1 MASMNGIIKAMAT
14 LAIIGFALFLVLRV
28 SDTAPENPRHVRWL
42 IGHKPTEV
50 FDASIQFFADELAK
64 ETNGRLVLDV
74 ILPEELG
81 YENDIPHADIMRY
94 LSEGEIE
101 LATTYT
107 AALGATEKK
116 LWMVMLPFLVPDYDG
131 VELLL
136 DGPVGE
142 RVLASVEDATDVRA
156 LAFTMSGGLRIIA
169 SSKPIDSPS
178 DFKNM
183 RIAVSAGPVAEAAL
197 RALGA
202 VPVPTNLEAETPNL
216 TNIDAVET
224 AYSRLFSILG
234 RESAYTKHIAET
246 YHSIFLT
253 TILASDS
260 FYDSLSPGD
269 QSALRRIARDAAR
282 IERADSIAFGLQTKE
297 TLKSEGTVVKEFTAE
312 ERAEME
318 EATRPVYEEFRAII
332 GADVLEALGQ

>member
-1 MASMNGIIKAMAT
+1 MVPMNGMLKAGAA

-28 SDTAPENPRHVRWL
+28 SEKAPENPRHVRWL

-50 FDASIQFFADELAK
+50 FDASVEYFADELAK

-81 YENDIPHADIMRY
+81 YKNDIPHADVMRY
-94 LSEGEIE
+94 LSEGKTD

-116 LWMVMLPFLVPDYDG
+116 LWMVMLPFLVPDYGG
-131 VELLL
+131 VERLLE
-136 DGPVGE
+136 GPAGE
-142 RVLASVEDATDVRA
+142 QVLASVENATDVRA

-169 SSKPIDSPS
+169 SSKPVRSPS
-178 DFKNM
+178 DFKGM

-260 FYDSLSPGD
+260 FYDSLSPED
-269 QSALRRIARDAAR
+269 QAVLRRIARDAAR

-297 TLKSEGTVVKEFTAE
+297 VLKSEGAVVKEFSAE

-318 EATRPVYEEFRAII
+318 RATHPVYEEFRTVI
-332 GADVLEALGQ
+332 GADVLDALGR